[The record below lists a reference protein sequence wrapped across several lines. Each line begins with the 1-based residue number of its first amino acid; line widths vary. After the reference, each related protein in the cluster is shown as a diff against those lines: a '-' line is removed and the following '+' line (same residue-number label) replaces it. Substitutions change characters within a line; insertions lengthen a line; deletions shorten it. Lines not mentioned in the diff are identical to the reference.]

1 MMNIT
6 LLLGEDIMHIGPF
19 RLGMR
24 TLKSALAVML
34 CIIFFRITDRGTPM
48 IAALA
53 AVFSLRQDLTTSL
66 SFGKSRIIGN
76 SIGGAFAL
84 IFVLVNTYF
93 DNHFLVELILL
104 PALVILVIVLS
115 DGMNNNAGIIS
126 AIATMLM
133 IALSIPQ
140 GNSFQ
145 YAVER
150 VFDTFI
156 GTFIGIG
163 VNYVIRAKPK
173 EKELQIEE
181 DLAELAKKEE
191 ELEVLREKVKQR
203 VDSENNTSK

>member
-1 MMNIT
+1 M
-6 LLLGEDIMHIGPF
+6 GEDTMHIGPF

-34 CIIFFRITDRGTPM
+34 CIIFFRVTGRGTPM

-66 SFGKSRIIGN
+66 SFGKSRVIGN
-76 SIGGAFAL
+76 SIGGLFAL
-84 IFVLVNTYF
+84 IFVLTNTHF
-93 DNHFLVELILL
+93 NNHFLVELILL
-104 PALVILVIVLS
+104 PVLVILVIVLS
-115 DGMNNNAGIIS
+115 DGMNNNTGIIS

-150 VFDTFI
+150 VIDTFI

-163 VNYVIRAKPK
+163 VNYIIQTKPK
-173 EKELQIEE
+173 EKKRQIDE
-181 DLAELAKKEE
+181 DLAELEKKEKELE
-191 ELEVLREKVKQR
+191 ELRKTVQKRMDEEQQH
-203 VDSENNTSK
+203 SNNS